1 MLNLLSNAI
10 KFGKGKPIKVTC
22 ASGPDNGIVIE
33 VIDQGVGIALEDH
46 DKIFDEFVQLAKTT
60 RQEGTG
66 LGLPISK
73 RLAEALGGSL
83 TVTSEPATGSTFRL
97 ELPQHA
103 DRITS
108 PRIRRESE
116 PKTTVAASN

>member
-1 MLNLLSNAI
+1 MAVSWRIADGLVRLESDETSNLDEWKAA
-10 KFGKGKPIKVTC
+10 V
-22 ASGPDNGIVIE
+22 
-33 VIDQGVGIALEDH
+33 
-46 DKIFDEFVQLAKTT
+46 DEFVQLAKTT

-83 TVTSEPATGSTFRL
+83 TVTSQPAAGSTFRL

-108 PRIRRESE
+108 PRLRRDAVQ
-116 PKTTVAASN
+116 PQTTVAASN